1 MEQEKRRSD
10 WSEGLSKTRQRRL
23 GELATDATK
32 QLHASEAE
40 RDIPSETHEA
50 RLRARFG
57 ENVTE
62 RVRLYDG
69 I

>member
-10 WSEGLSKTRQRRL
+10 WSEGLSKTRQKRL
-23 GELATDATK
+23 GELAADATT
-32 QLHASEAE
+32 QLAE
-40 RDIPSETHEA
+40 IEGDIPSETYEA

-57 ENVTE
+57 EYVTQ

>member
-1 MEQEKRRSD
+1 MEQEKQRKD

-23 GELATDATK
+23 GELATDAAK
-32 QLHASEAE
+32 QLRASETE
-40 RDIPSETHEA
+40 RDIPSETYEA

-57 ENVTE
+57 EDVTE